1 MVLKNSK
8 TRKMVKDVNHDAI
21 RGIDAQ
27 IDRVVDWKSVGRRE
41 KARLIRHLER
51 AKQPLLDGHE
61 DLMIFF
67 QRTPPKPRT
76 RFKPKSK

>member
-21 RGIDAQ
+21 RCIDAQ
-27 IDRVVDWKSVGRRE
+27 IDRVVGWKSVGRRE
-41 KARLIRHLER
+41 KAKVIRHLER

-67 QRTPPKPRT
+67 QRTPPKPRS
-76 RFKPKSK
+76 KPKSK